1 MEKLLNIFS
10 LSQVWLDLLDYVLVT
25 SMRSAMLLTPDI
37 NLKLFH

>member
-1 MEKLLNIFS
+1 MENIFS

-25 SMRSAMLLTPDI
+25 SMRSVMLLTPDI